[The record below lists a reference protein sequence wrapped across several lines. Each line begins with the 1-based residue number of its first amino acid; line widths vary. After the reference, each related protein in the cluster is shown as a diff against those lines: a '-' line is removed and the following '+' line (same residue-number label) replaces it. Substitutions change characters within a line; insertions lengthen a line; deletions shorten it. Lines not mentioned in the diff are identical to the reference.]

1 MESVSVSTKQLLERL
16 ETLRASLA
24 TSGESDGHHQ
34 RTAAN
39 YECQQCKDEL
49 GYLVRDESGNEK
61 WRICECVER
70 RRQKRLFKSSN
81 ISGEFQHITF
91 DGFVLDG
98 RPQCVHSAYNAVQH
112 YLANFESLRGTA
124 NNSIALLGVPGSGK
138 THLLIAAANALL
150 AQGVGVLYF
159 PWVEGSNELRGAVAK
174 KADVQAKIDAMKNV
188 DVLFIDDLFKGR
200 KEVKDFQ
207 LEWLF
212 EVVNYRYLNHL
223 PLMVSSE
230 RYFDQIFSI
239 DEGIGRRIFERSRAH
254 KVDMLLGQDEEG
266 ALNYSIQGVE
276 K

>member
-1 MESVSVSTKQLLERL
+1 M
-16 ETLRASLA
+16 
-24 TSGESDGHHQ
+24 
-34 RTAAN
+34 
-39 YECQQCKDEL
+39 
-49 GYLVRDESGNEK
+49 
-61 WRICECVER
+61 
-70 RRQKRLFKSSN
+70 FKSSN

-91 DGFVLDG
+91 DNFVLDG
-98 RPQCVHSAYNAVQH
+98 RPECVHNAYNAVQH

-159 PWVEGSNELRGAVAK
+159 PWVEGSNELRDAVAK

-223 PLMVSSE
+223 PMMVSSE
-230 RYFDQIFSI
+230 RYFDQILSI

-254 KVDMLLGQDEEG
+254 KVDMQLGQDEEG

>member
-1 MESVSVSTKQLLERL
+1 MESISVSTKQLLERL
-16 ETLRASLA
+16 EKLRTSLVTL
-24 TSGESDGHHQ
+24 GESDGRLQ
-34 RTAAN
+34 KTLAN

-49 GYLVRDESGNEK
+49 GYLVRDDQGNEK
-61 WRICECVER
+61 WRICDCVEG

-81 ISGEFQHITF
+81 ISGEFQRVTF
-91 DGFVLDG
+91 DNFVLDG
-98 RPQCVHSAYNAVQH
+98 RPECVRSAYYAVQH
-112 YLANFESLRGTA
+112 YLANFESLRGTK

-138 THLLIAAANALL
+138 THLLIAAANTLL
-150 AQGVGVLYF
+150 AQGIGVLYF
-159 PWVEGSNELRGAVAK
+159 PWVEGSNELRDAVAK

-223 PLMVSSE
+223 QMMVSSE

-254 KVDMLLGQDEEG
+254 KVDMQLGQDEKG
-266 ALNYSIQGVE
+266 VLNYSIRE
-276 K
+276 TK